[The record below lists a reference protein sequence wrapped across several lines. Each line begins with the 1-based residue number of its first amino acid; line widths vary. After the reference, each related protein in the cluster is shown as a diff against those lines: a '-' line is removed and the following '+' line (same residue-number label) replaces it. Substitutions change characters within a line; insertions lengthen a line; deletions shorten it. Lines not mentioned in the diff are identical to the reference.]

1 MSWVINAC
9 RNETRGV
16 TGLQRAGG
24 RGCAVTIFKR
34 IDRSFLEKLTL
45 EQRFE
50 EVRELHMDIL
60 RKDVP
65 VRARVQPEQR
75 EGAAELEGLRE
86 ESNRKR
92 SPAGNKYWSPVAPG
106 ALEDK
111 TFAFTLRALGVHA
124 GFQAEDWSDLIF

>member
-1 MSWVINAC
+1 MINAC

-65 VRARVQPEQR
+65 VRA
-75 EGAAELEGLRE
+75 EGAARAKGGGGRAGE
-86 ESNRKR
+86 ESSRKR

-111 TFAFTLRALGVHA
+111 TFAFTLRAVGVHA

>member
-1 MSWVINAC
+1 MINAC

-65 VRARVQPEQR
+65 VRA
-75 EGAAELEGLRE
+75 EGAARAKGGGGRAGGAPRGEQQET
-86 ESNRKR
+86 ESGRKQIL
-92 SPAGNKYWSPVAPG
+92 VPG
-106 ALEDK
+106 
-111 TFAFTLRALGVHA
+111 GSW
-124 GFQAEDWSDLIF
+124 GP